1 MTYFD
6 NAATSFPKPEI
17 VYEKLDEATRE
28 FAANPGR
35 SGHKLSLKMD
45 RAIFN
50 SRMNIAEFVGGTNPL
65 NLIFTL
71 NCTDSLNIAIKG
83 LVKKETTSSQHL

>member
-1 MTYFD
+1 MAYFD

-35 SGHKLSLKMD
+35 RHLKWTG
-45 RAIFN
+45 RF
-50 SRMNIAEFVGGTNPL
+50 
-65 NLIFTL
+65 LIL
-71 NCTDSLNIAIKG
+71 
-83 LVKKETTSSQHL
+83 E